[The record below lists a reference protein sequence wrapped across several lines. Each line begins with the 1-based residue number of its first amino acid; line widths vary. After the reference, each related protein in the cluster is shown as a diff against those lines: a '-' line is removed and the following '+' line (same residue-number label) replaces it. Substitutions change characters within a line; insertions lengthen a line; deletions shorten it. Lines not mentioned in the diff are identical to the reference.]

1 MTNKHSTATILY
13 IIIGL
18 CVAALLYGGFSWS
31 QTSKRLSLTLGELRT
46 KTAEF
51 EAKIFTLEE
60 NLNLEKSEK
69 ERLQSELI
77 KEQAKNEDFE
87 NQIDDAIDTVK
98 DLKKLSETDK
108 ELLQKY
114 SKVYFLNEHYV
125 PKALTGIDTKY
136 LSQPNIKKQ
145 IHKEVSPF
153 LKELLEE
160 SLDDNIALK
169 INSAFRSFGEQT
181 GLKATYKVSFGT
193 AGANTFSADQG
204 FSEHQLGT
212 TLDFSSQSTNYTLDN
227 FDTTKEFE
235 WLQEN
240 AHRYG
245 FVLSYPKGNKY
256 YVYEPWHWR
265 FVGTDL
271 AKRLHK
277 QKKYFYDL
285 EQREIDEYLLEIFD

>member
-1 MTNKHSTATILY
+1 MTNKHNTTTVLY

-18 CVAALLYGGFSWS
+18 CVAGLLYTGFSWS
-31 QTSKRLSLTLGELRT
+31 KTSKILSETLSELQA
-46 KTAEF
+46 KTTEF
-51 EAKIFTLEE
+51 EAKIFALEE

-77 KEQAKNEDFE
+77 KEQQKNEDFE
-87 NQIDDAIDTVK
+87 NQIDDAIDEVK
-98 DLKKLSETDK
+98 DLKKLSETDE

-114 SKVYFLNEHYV
+114 SKVYFLNEHYI
-125 PKALTGIDTKY
+125 PKSLTDIDKKY
-136 LSQPNIKKQ
+136 LSQPTVKKQ
-145 IHKEVSPF
+145 IHKEVYPF
-153 LKELLEE
+153 LKELMEE
-160 SLDDNIALK
+160 ALDDKMTLK
-169 INSAFRSFGEQT
+169 INSAFRSFSEQT
-181 GLKATYKVSFGT
+181 DLKATYKVTYGT
-193 AGANTFSADQG
+193 TGANTFSADQG

-212 TLDFSSQSTNYTLDN
+212 TLDFSSQSTNYALEG

-271 AKRLHK
+271 AKKLHK
-277 QKKYFYDL
+277 ENKNFYDL
-285 EQREIDEYLLEIFD
+285 EQRDIDKYLLEIFD

>member
-1 MTNKHSTATILY
+1 MTNKHNTATILY

-18 CVAALLYGGFSWS
+18 CVAGLLYTGFSWS
-31 QTSKRLSLTLGELRT
+31 KTSKMLSATLNTLQE

-51 EAKIFTLEE
+51 ETKIFALEE
-60 NLNLEKSEK
+60 SLNLEKGEK
-69 ERLQSELI
+69 ERLQSELL
-77 KEQAKNEDFE
+77 KEQMKNEEFE
-87 NQIDDAIDTVK
+87 NQIDDAIDEVK

-114 SKVYFLNEHYV
+114 SKVYFLNEHYI
-125 PKALTGIDTKY
+125 PKSLTEIDKKY
-136 LSQPNIKKQ
+136 LSQTNTKKQ
-145 IHKEVSPF
+145 IHREVYPF
-153 LKELLEE
+153 LKEMLEE
-160 SLDDNIALK
+160 SLDDEMAIK
-169 INSAFRSFGEQT
+169 INSAFRSFDEQT
-181 GLKATYKVSFGT
+181 GLKSTYKTIYGT
-193 AGANTFSADQG
+193 GANTFSADQG

-256 YVYEPWHWR
+256 YTYEPWHWR

-271 AKRLHK
+271 AKKLHK
-277 QKKYFYDL
+277 EKKYFYDL
-285 EQREIDEYLLEIFD
+285 EQREIDKYLLEIFD

>member
-1 MTNKHSTATILY
+1 MTNKHNATTVLY

-18 CVAALLYGGFSWS
+18 CIACLLYTGFSWS
-31 QTSKRLSLTLGELRT
+31 KTSKILSETLTELQA

-51 EAKIFTLEE
+51 ETKIFALEE

-77 KEQAKNEDFE
+77 KEQQKNEDFE
-87 NQIDDAIDTVK
+87 NQIDDAIDEVK
-98 DLKKLSETDK
+98 DLKKLSETDE

-125 PKALTGIDTKY
+125 PKSLTDIDKKY
-136 LSQPNIKKQ
+136 LSQPTVKKQ
-145 IHKEVSPF
+145 IHKEVYPF
-153 LKELLEE
+153 LKELMEE
-160 SLDDNIALK
+160 ALDDKMTLK

-181 GLKATYKVSFGT
+181 GLKATYKITYGT
-193 AGANTFSADQG
+193 TGANTFSADQG

-212 TLDFSSQSTNYTLDN
+212 TLDFSSQSTNYTLDG
-227 FDTTKEFE
+227 FDGTKEFE

-271 AKRLHK
+271 AKKLHK
-277 QKKYFYDL
+277 ENKNFYDL
-285 EQREIDEYLLEIFD
+285 EQRDIDKYLLEIFD